1 MVMFTPPSGMVEV
14 LMKNGFLSL
23 SYAESEKESHM
34 PDRQDLKYQL
44 FSSRK
49 VNGTTFCPICRQPV
63 SNSRPFD
70 MHEAILTR
78 GDVQGCRP
86 EVQDAIMVR
95 QNCVLVHHE
104 KCHEL
109 AATDWGQLKCLQHL
123 ILFEGFGAIFTWL
136 NQMDELLKGNQAQ
149 LAAQKLI
156 DAFRGLDFLVGAMTY
171 NRESVKPPKVAVPI
185 DGTFII

>member
-1 MVMFTPPSGMVEV
+1 
-14 LMKNGFLSL
+14 
-23 SYAESEKESHM
+23 M

-123 ILFEGFGAIFTWL
+123 ILFEGYSVICTWL

-156 DAFRGLDFLVGAMTY
+156 DAFRGLDFLVGAMAY

-185 DGTFII
+185 DGTFIS